1 MCLDYS
7 LLSSSQTQR
16 PYLSSLPFE
25 EGMIRNPGSFSKK
38 SLAAEYDLPLLITF
52 FVPKLATKIH
62 EQSSIYVMKWG

>member
-38 SLAAEYDLPLLITF
+38 SLAAEYDLALLISF
-52 FVPKLATKIH
+52 LFKSWPQKIH
-62 EQSSIYVMKWG
+62 ERSQYM